1 MTELKIFQEYA
12 LNLVKFAAFRQQ
24 IQTRMAEEDGG
35 GGPDAKR
42 RRAFTRRETL
52 EKLKE
57 LEGNVTAAV
66 GENDSLIHHCEQS
79 PILYVFCRCHGV

>member
-1 MTELKIFQEYA
+1 
-12 LNLVKFAAFRQQ
+12 
-24 IQTRMAEEDGG
+24 MAEEEGG

-66 GENDSLIHHCEQS
+66 GDCFSLIHTL
-79 PILYVFCRCHGV
+79 IMIFFCRCDGV